1 MERPKII
8 LIGGGGH
15 CRSCIDVIET
25 ENIFDI
31 FGILDLIENIGKKI
45 FDYPIIGSDE
55 DIPKFVQEK
64 FNFLITLG
72 HIKSNEARVRIFN
85 LLKKMNAKMPVIISP
100 YAYVSEHSQ
109 ISEGTI
115 IMHHAL
121 INANSIIGAN
131 CIINSKA
138 LIEHDCE
145 IGDHCHVAPGA
156 ILNGNVKVGGG
167 SFIGSGSVTI
177 QGINIKENSFIR
189 ANSLSRKNI

>member
-15 CRSCIDVIET
+15 CRSCIDVIES
-25 ENIFDI
+25 EDKFEI
-31 FGILDLIENIGKKI
+31 FGIIDIKENIGKKI

-55 DIPKFVQEK
+55 DIPKFVHEK

-72 HIKSNEARVRIFN
+72 HIKSNAARVRIFDQ
-85 LLKKMNAKMPVIISP
+85 LKKLNAILAVIISP
-100 YAYVSEHSQ
+100 DAHVSIYSR
-109 ISEGTI
+109 IGEGSI

-121 INANSIIGAN
+121 VNTNSVIGAN
-131 CIINSKA
+131 CIVNSKA

-156 ILNGNVKVGGG
+156 ILNGNVKVGSG

-177 QGINIKENSFIR
+177 QGICIKENSFIR
-189 ANSLSRKNI
+189 ANSLTRKNI